1 MTIRE
6 TVIRLTNDL
15 SQGDG
20 VIHLYDRL
28 RFNTKKRLDLYRM
41 IAAFMRNGE
50 SLNNIITSLLD
61 SYEVHYK
68 NDVRIK
74 LLTHVARMLREG
86 KSFSYALSDWV
97 PSDEVILIRA
107 GEATSRPNAVVEAI
121 ENVIEAVDAKKK
133 LISSVVASLAYP
145 VFVFII
151 LLFLVHMSA
160 TEIFPRFREY
170 SDPNSWS
177 SKSLTLFNV
186 ADFINTYDLLLLI
199 AVVAII
205 SLIIYSL
212 PVYTGN
218 YRQHIDRLPP
228 WNIYKAMQSSAFL
241 ISTSALLKGGTPIL
255 NALETI
261 SHGSSAYL
269 RYYLD
274 IMQNRIRDGQGGDAL
289 STGLFDK
296 EMTVKIEVYSRTS
309 ELADM
314 IEKLGRESIEAT
326 IASIKIKSA
335 LLGTIMMLLAG
346 FVIYLMFT
354 TIMEI
359 NAGSSYT

>member
-145 VFVFII
+145 VFVFVI

-170 SDPNSWS
+170 SDTNSYHPS
-177 SKSLTLFNV
+177 PVAKSGV
-186 ADFINTYDLLLLI
+186 
-199 AVVAII
+199 
-205 SLIIYSL
+205 
-212 PVYTGN
+212 
-218 YRQHIDRLPP
+218 
-228 WNIYKAMQSSAFL
+228 
-241 ISTSALLKGGTPIL
+241 
-255 NALETI
+255 
-261 SHGSSAYL
+261 
-269 RYYLD
+269 
-274 IMQNRIRDGQGGDAL
+274 
-289 STGLFDK
+289 
-296 EMTVKIEVYSRTS
+296 
-309 ELADM
+309 
-314 IEKLGRESIEAT
+314 
-326 IASIKIKSA
+326 
-335 LLGTIMMLLAG
+335 
-346 FVIYLMFT
+346 
-354 TIMEI
+354 
-359 NAGSSYT
+359 